1 MLPLPSKDK
10 KSADSV
16 RLKDRCKLW
25 TTTVFHSQK
34 IGQVRAPKWE
44 PIVNNQCMVYKFNV
58 ICATKRGSKFVQIKL
73 TIIMF
78 CHASVGLKEPLI
90 LILLKQQDNRK
101 SWMCWGAG
109 NFGHIST
116 HFLPLS
122 SLNEPLNRMTA
133 VDKKKTVLYTP
144 PTVLKWLSY

>member
-1 MLPLPSKDK
+1 MHGLQIQYYLCDEGY
-10 KSADSV
+10 A
-16 RLKDRCKLW
+16 
-25 TTTVFHSQK
+25 
-34 IGQVRAPKWE
+34 
-44 PIVNNQCMVYKFNV
+44 QCILNGGRSLLF
-58 ICATKRGSKFVQIKL
+58 KRGSKFVQIKL

-116 HFLPLS
+116 RFLPLS

-144 PTVLKWLSY
+144 PIVLKWLSY